1 MPASTDD
8 HPVPVRTVIEA
19 FFAALESGDIDA
31 MDALYAE
38 DLVVWTN
45 LTKADAARAP
55 SLKLVAWLSRKV
67 QNLHY
72 EIIARHDITLPDGS
86 EGLVQQHVLT
96 GRAPDG
102 TELRAPACLV
112 IAVRN
117 GKITRIDEY
126 LNGAD
131 VESLSR

>member
-1 MPASTDD
+1 MPASTAESPGARAVVD
-8 HPVPVRTVIEA
+8 A
-19 FFAALESGDIDA
+19 FFMALESGDVEA
-31 MDALYAE
+31 MDALYAD

-45 LTKADAARAP
+45 LTKVDAARAP

-67 QNLHY
+67 ADLRY
-72 EIIARHDITLPDGS
+72 EIVARHDITLPDGAA
-86 EGLVQQHVLT
+86 GLVQQHVLT

-112 IAVRN
+112 IAVRD

-126 LNGAD
+126 LDGSD
-131 VESLSR
+131 VAALSR